1 MARPRKPLAAQKG
14 NLKVLDIQRKQQ
26 AEENYNQSRD
36 RLFEKPDRLIDS
48 VAEEMWGIVMAEVE
62 KNDFYGNLDL
72 FNLTSYCNAV
82 ANYIAVEEELKDKNF
97 IIVNKKGDLVENPL
111 LQTKKKCLDEVQR
124 FERLAGISID
134 CRLRIG
140 DKKAQSQQDAIMQK
154 FGNI

>member
-14 NLKVLDIQRKQQ
+14 NLKVIDMQKKKEAENNYHQ
-26 AEENYNQSRD
+26 ARD
-36 RLFEKPDRLIDS
+36 KLFQKPDRLIDS
-48 VAEEMWGIVMAEVE
+48 VAEEMWEIVMEEVE

-82 ANYIAVEEELKDKNF
+82 ANYIAVEEQLKGKEF
-97 IIVNKKGDLVENPL
+97 IIVNQKGDLVENPL

-140 DKKAQSQQDAIMQK
+140 DKKAQTQQDAIIQK

>member
-14 NLKVLDIQRKQQ
+14 NLKVLDMQRKQQ
-26 AEENYNQSRD
+26 AEENYHQGRE
-36 RLFEKPDRLIDS
+36 RLFKKPDRLIDS
-48 VAEEMWGIVMAEVE
+48 VAEQMWDIVMEEVK

-72 FNLTSYCNAV
+72 FNLTSYCNSV
-82 ANYIAVEEELKDKNF
+82 SNYIAVEQKLKNKQF
-97 IIVNKKGDLVENPL
+97 LIKNKKGEIVENPL
-111 LQTKKKCLDEVQR
+111 LLTKRKCLDEVQR

-140 DKKAQSQQDAIMQK
+140 ENKSQNQENAIIAK